1 MSDPKSFWIMD
12 AMAVELPLAW
22 EPVEQAPDLI
32 FPVVVSAVADA
43 PNGPRQCGVLVGSR
57 VDGEWTLLG
66 EVPEGHT
73 VVEYFRLPM
82 PPSVTKG
89 RAN

>member
-32 FPVVVSAVADA
+32 FPVVVSAVAYE
-43 PNGPRQCGVLVGSR
+43 PNGSRQFVFLVGSR

>member
-1 MSDPKSFWIMD
+1 MSEPRPFYIMD
-12 AMAVELPLAW
+12 AMGEKLPLAW
-22 EPVEQAPDLI
+22 EPVEQAPDLM
-32 FPVVVSAVADA
+32 FPVVVSAVADG
-43 PNGPRQCGVLVGSR
+43 PNGSKQFVFLVGSR

-66 EVPEGHT
+66 DVPASHT
-73 VVEYFRLPM
+73 IVEYFRLPM